1 MELTAAAAWLNSFF
15 AGYDKFILTI
25 LHAIACKPLTAL
37 FKLIT
42 LIGEKGIVF
51 FLLAL
56 VLMCFSKTRK
66 LGVCLFGAVAC
77 GALITNIILK
87 DMIARPRPFEAM
99 EIYRQWWT
107 AIGQPAEDGFSFPSG
122 HVTAAAAGMVAIRL
136 MKRKK
141 WTLPAVIWIVVMAVA
156 RNYLMAHFPSD
167 VLVAAIIGTIS
178 AFIAKA
184 ITELIFRFLEDHAD
198 APLWNL
204 VLEYDL
210 PDFFG
215 LPSRLGLYG
224 SFAPA
229 PSRRTSIG
237 YHGKHEK

>member
-1 MELTAAAAWLNSFF
+1 MELTAAASWLNSFF
-15 AGYDKFILTI
+15 AGYDKLILTI
-25 LHAIACKPLTAL
+25 LHAIACGPLTAL
-37 FKLIT
+37 FKMIT

-51 FLLAL
+51 FLVSL

-66 LGVCLFGAVAC
+66 TGVCLFGAVAC

-87 DMIARPRPFEAM
+87 DMVARPRPFEAM

-122 HVTAAAAGMVAIRL
+122 HVTAAAAGMTAIRL
-136 MKRKK
+136 MKGRK
-141 WTLPAVIWIVVMAVA
+141 WTAPAIIWIVVMAVA

-167 VLVAAIIGTIS
+167 VLAAAVVGIIS
-178 AFIAKA
+178 AFVAKA
-184 ITELIFRFLEDHAD
+184 ITELIFRFLDDREDV
-198 APLWNL
+198 PLWNL
-204 VLEYDL
+204 VLEFDL

-215 LPSRLGLYG
+215 LPSRLGLID
-224 SFAPA
+224 A
-229 PSRRTSIG
+229 PSSRGSRRKSFG